1 MLAIIAIIS
10 IIIILMVIAQESA
23 DARAYSIALQQHIE
37 LTKQQLNIQADIAQ
51 LREDINQLQ
60 QLQ

>member
-1 MLAIIAIIS
+1 MIVIIAII
-10 IIIILMVIAQESA
+10 IILIIIAQESA
-23 DARAYSIALQQHIE
+23 DARAYSIALQQYVE
-37 LTKQQLNIQADIAQ
+37 LTKQQLDIQADIAQ

>member
-23 DARAYSIALQQHIE
+23 DARAYSIALQQYIE
-37 LTKQQLNIQADIAQ
+37 LTKQQLDIQADIAQ

-60 QLQ
+60 QH